1 MKPKIS
7 NINGLIFI
15 LEAITIV
22 KTYIPKAK
30 DIQKHWY
37 VVDASDVVLGRLAS
51 RVAAVLRGT
60 TKPQFTPH
68 MDIGDYVV
76 VINASKVLVTGKKAG
91 WREYYHYTGY
101 PGGLVTTKFSDLM
114 ERMPERIIEQ
124 AVWGMLPHN
133 RLGKRLIRK
142 LKVYR
147 GPEHPH
153 TAQKPQEL
161 KITV

>member
-1 MKPKIS
+1 
-7 NINGLIFI
+7 
-15 LEAITIV
+15 V
-22 KTYIPKAK
+22 KTYIPKTS
-30 DIQKHWY
+30 DIEQKWHI
-37 VVDASDVVLGRLAS
+37 VDASNMVLGRLAS
-51 RVAAVLRGT
+51 RVAAVLRGK

-68 MDIGDYVV
+68 LDVGDYVV
-76 VINASKVLVTGKKAG
+76 VINAAKVMLTGKKAG

-101 PGGLVTTKFSDLM
+101 PGGLVTTKYSDLL

-142 LKVYR
+142 LKVYP

-153 TAQKPQEL
+153 AAQKPQDF
-161 KITV
+161 KVDAAPKSAAVA

>member
-1 MKPKIS
+1 M
-7 NINGLIFI
+7 
-15 LEAITIV
+15 
-22 KTYIPKAK
+22 KTYIPKTS
-30 DIQKHWY
+30 DIEQKWHI
-37 VVDASDVVLGRLAS
+37 VDASNMVLGRLAS
-51 RVAAVLRGT
+51 RVAAVLRGK

-68 MDIGDYVV
+68 LDVGDYVV
-76 VINASKVLVTGKKAG
+76 VINAAKVMLTGKKAG

-101 PGGLVTTKFSDLM
+101 PGGLVTTKYSDLL

-142 LKVYR
+142 LKVYP

-153 TAQKPQEL
+153 AAQKPQDF
-161 KITV
+161 KVDAAPKSAAVA